1 MDFPRCVAALP
12 LALCAAGC
20 ITGGQTLDGSDYH
33 VHFPAA
39 RASFEIERKGAADE
53 HHPGSCRLTLEATRA
68 PGSSTQPLGAG
79 ESQRFKGV
87 DFPGPDTLA
96 LDFELHA
103 FNAWFALGDS
113 IAPNVRGAALVGIS
127 AFERD
132 LAIEGASAHVSDADI
147 FVLPLVGAEL
157 EWEPVEH
164 LSAYARYL
172 LACDEE
178 DDLAPVLRMF
188 ETGLRARLHRNL
200 ALFAGWR
207 DWRYDEERTFESD
220 VDLNLEGGVLGVE
233 LCF

>member
-1 MDFPRCVAALP
+1 MSLVP
-12 LALCAAGC
+12 LALTLLLASCASGC

-39 RASFEIERKGAADE
+39 RASFEIEPRGDPDE
-53 HHPGSCRLTLEATRA
+53 HRPGFGRVTLEATRA
-68 PGSSTQPLGAG
+68 PGSSTQALGAG

-87 DFPGPDTLA
+87 VFPGPDTLA
-96 LDFELHA
+96 LDFELSV
-103 FNAWFALGDS
+103 FNAWIALGDR
-113 IAPNVRGAALVGIS
+113 IAPDVRGAALVGIS

-132 LAIEGASAHVSDADI
+132 LEIAGAAAHVSDADI
-147 FVLPLVGAEL
+147 FVLPLLGAEL

-172 LACDEE
+172 FACDSEN
-178 DDLAPVLRMF
+178 DLAPVLRMF
-188 ETGLRARLHRNL
+188 ETGLRAQLHRNL

-207 DWRYDEERTFESD
+207 DWRYDEERSFESD